1 MTGAERASGSALA
14 HQVREAAGEPAG
26 ALILVHGRGSDE
38 YDLLP
43 VLDALDPQA
52 RMVGLTPGGPLSL
65 PPGGRHWYAVQRV
78 GFPDADTFAQ
88 GYGALT
94 TFLDGWLAER
104 GIDWERTI
112 LGGFSQGAVMAYAVG
127 LGAGRPSPAG
137 ILAMSGFV
145 PVVEGW
151 EAELGSRR
159 GLPVCIAH
167 GAGDPIIRVEF
178 GRQARDLLSEGGLG
192 VEYHE
197 SPGAHHLDPSV
208 LPQLT
213 AWVQARL

>member
-1 MTGAERASGSALA
+1 MSTGSRLA
-14 HQVREAAGEPAG
+14 HQVREATGEPAG

-38 YDLLP
+38 HDLLP
-43 VLDALDPQA
+43 VLDALDPPG
-52 RMVGLTPGGPLSL
+52 RFIGLTPGGPLSL
-65 PPGGRHWYAVQRV
+65 PPGGRHWYGVPRV

-104 GIDWERTI
+104 GIGWERTV
-112 LGGFSQGAVMAYAVG
+112 LGGFSQGAVMSYAVG

-145 PVVEGW
+145 PVVDGW
-151 EAELGSRR
+151 EAELESRR
-159 GLPVCIAH
+159 NLPVCIAH
-167 GAGDPIIRVEF
+167 GASDPIIRVDF
-178 GRQARDLLSEGGLG
+178 GHQARDLLTEGGLA

-197 SPGAHHLDPSV
+197 SPAAHHLDPV
-208 LPQLT
+208 LLHELT
-213 AWVQARL
+213 AWVQARI